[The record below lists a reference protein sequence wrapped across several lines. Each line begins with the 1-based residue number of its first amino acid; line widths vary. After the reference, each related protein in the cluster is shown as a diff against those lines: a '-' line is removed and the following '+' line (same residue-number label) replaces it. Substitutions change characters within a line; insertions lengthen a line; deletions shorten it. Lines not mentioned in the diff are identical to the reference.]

1 MKINI
6 RLIINKEIFW
16 QDKNILEDEEK
27 ANWCD
32 GNLNL
37 PVKKFLINN
46 LILFE

>member
-16 QDKNILEDEEK
+16 QDKNILVDWK
-27 ANWCD
+27 KSNWCD

-37 PVKKFLINN
+37 AVKKFLINN

>member
-16 QDKNILEDEEK
+16 QDKNILVDEKK
-27 ANWCD
+27 ANWYD
-32 GNLNL
+32 GNLDL
-37 PVKKFLINN
+37 AVKKFLINN